1 MTASEGEV
9 MTAEILAWAGRQL
22 TLADWE
28 AIPQDEQFRLELVE
42 GVLSIMQRPLS
53 LHQRAVVR
61 LTSTLD
67 QQIPPFI
74 TAVAE
79 IDVVVAERPLTVRIP
94 DVVVA
99 REAVIETNPSR
110 VAAADVLLVVEI
122 LSDGTRKV
130 DRILKFAEYAEAG
143 IPQYWIVDLDVPAS
157 LRAFTLV
164 GGAYELSGEFTGPVT
179 LEVAGHR
186 VTVDPRVLTRR

>member
-1 MTASEGEV
+1 

-28 AIPQDEQFRLELVE
+28 AIPDDEQFRLELVE

-61 LTSTLD
+61 LTARLD
-67 QQIPPFI
+67 EQLPPKL
-74 TAVAE
+74 TSMAE
-79 IDVVVAERPLTVRIP
+79 IEVIVTERPLTLRIP
-94 DVVVA
+94 DLIVT
-99 REAVIETNPSR
+99 REVVIERNVPR
-110 VAAADVLLVVEI
+110 IHAADVLLAVEI

-130 DRILKFAEYAEAG
+130 DRILKFAEYAEARISG
-143 IPQYWIVDLDVPAS
+143 YWIVDLDQPAS

-164 GGAYELSGEFTGPVT
+164 GDAYELSGEFTGPVT
-179 LEVAGHR
+179 LDVAGHP
-186 VTVDPRVLTRR
+186 VTVDPSVLTRR

>member
-1 MTASEGEV
+1 

-42 GVLSIMQRPLS
+42 GVLSIVQRPLS

-61 LTSTLD
+61 LTTRLD
-67 QQIPPFI
+67 EELPPDL
-74 TAVAE
+74 TAMAE
-79 IDVVVAERPLTVRIP
+79 VEIIVTGQPLTIRIP
-94 DVVVA
+94 DVLVT
-99 REAVIETNPSR
+99 REAVIEANPPR
-110 VAAADVLLVVEI
+110 VAAADVLLAVEI

-130 DRILKFAEYAEAG
+130 DRILKFVEYAEAG
-143 IPQYWIVDLDVPAS
+143 IPQYWIVDLDEPAS

-164 GGAYELSGEFTGPVT
+164 GSDEPAYELSGEFTGPVT
-179 LEVAGHR
+179 VDVAGHP
-186 VTVDPRVLTRR
+186 VAVDPSTLTRR

>member
-1 MTASEGEV
+1 

-28 AIPQDEQFRLELVE
+28 AVPHDEQFRLELVE

-61 LTSTLD
+61 LASRLD
-67 QQIPPFI
+67 EQVPPDL
-74 TAVAE
+74 TAMVE
-79 IDVVVAERPLTVRIP
+79 LDVVVAERPLTIRIP
-94 DVVVA
+94 DLVVT
-99 REAVIETNPSR
+99 REAVIERNLPRIT
-110 VAAADVLLVVEI
+110 AGYVLLAVEI

-143 IPQYWIVDLDVPAS
+143 IRQYWIVDLDEPAS

-164 GGAYELSGEFTGPVT
+164 GDSYELSGEFTEPVT
-179 LEVAGHR
+179 LDVAGHT
-186 VTVDPRVLTRR
+186 VTVDPSGLTRR

>member
-1 MTASEGEV
+1 

-28 AIPQDEQFRLELVE
+28 AIPEDEQFRLELAE
-42 GVLSIMQRPLS
+42 GVLSITQRPLS

-61 LTSTLD
+61 LTRLDEQLPPDLTSMAEMEVIDTEGPLTLRTPD
-67 QQIPPFI
+67 LIV
-74 TAVAE
+74 TRE
-79 IDVVVAERPLTVRIP
+79 VVVERNVP
-94 DVVVA
+94 
-99 REAVIETNPSR
+99 R
-110 VAAADVLLVVEI
+110 VDAADVLLAVEI

-143 IPQYWIVDLDVPAS
+143 IAQYWIVDLDEPAS

-164 GGAYELSGEFTGPVT
+164 DAAYELSGEFTGPVT
-179 LEVAGHR
+179 LDVAGQA
-186 VTVDPRVLTRR
+186 VAVDPSGLTRR

>member
-1 MTASEGEV
+1 

-28 AIPQDEQFRLELVE
+28 AIPEDEQFRLELVE

-61 LTSTLD
+61 LTTRLD
-67 QQIPPFI
+67 EQLPPEL
-74 TAVAE
+74 TSMAE
-79 IDVVVAERPLTVRIP
+79 MEVVVAERPLTIRVP
-94 DVVVA
+94 DLVVTREVVVEQNVA
-99 REAVIETNPSR
+99 RID
-110 VAAADVLLVVEI
+110 AADVLLAVEI

-143 IPQYWIVDLDVPAS
+143 IPGYWIVELDEPAS

-164 GGAYELSGEFTGPVT
+164 GDSYELSGEFTGPVA
-179 LEVAGHR
+179 LDVDGRA
-186 VTVDPRVLTRR
+186 VTVDPSGLTRR

>member
-1 MTASEGEV
+1 

-22 TLADWE
+22 TLAEWE

-42 GVLSIMQRPLS
+42 GVLSIVQRPLS

-61 LTSTLD
+61 LATRLD
-67 QQIPPFI
+67 EELPPDL

-79 IDVVVAERPLTVRIP
+79 VEIIVTGQPLTIRIP
-94 DVVVA
+94 DVLVTC
-99 REAVIETNPSR
+99 ETVIEANPPR
-110 VAAADVLLVVEI
+110 VAAADVLLAVEI

-143 IPQYWIVDLDVPAS
+143 IGSYWIIDLDEPAS

-164 GGAYELSGEFTGPVT
+164 GSDEPAYELSGEFTGPVT
-179 LEVAGHR
+179 LDVAGHP
-186 VTVDPRVLTRR
+186 VTVDPGALTRR